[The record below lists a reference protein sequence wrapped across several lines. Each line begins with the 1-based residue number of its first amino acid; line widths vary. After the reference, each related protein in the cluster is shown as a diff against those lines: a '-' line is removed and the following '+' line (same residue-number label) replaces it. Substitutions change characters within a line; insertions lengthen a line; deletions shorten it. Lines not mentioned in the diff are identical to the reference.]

1 MDMVSDA
8 ADSHWDSAQIF
19 DDSTDICEDLRQ
31 VFVANL
37 HTVVFDVEDDVYVV
51 FYERAS
57 HGGIDVEIVM
67 SGNELPR

>member
-8 ADSHWDSAQIF
+8 ADSHWDSTQIF
-19 DDSTDICEDLRQ
+19 DDSTDISEDLRQ

-37 HTVVFDVEDDVYVV
+37 HAIVFDVEYDVYVV

-57 HGGIDVEIVM
+57 HDGVGVRDCSVGE
-67 SGNELPR
+67 